1 MLKVP
6 SSSNKPLPRDLEITA
21 AMSLDKNWI
30 QHSYPSRPVK
40 PYQDKDQQ
48 VDREIRVDR
57 IQIGVGTTLP
67 PSYTLDEGGSEMF
80 SVKPHVTDAGHSI
93 IKDPEMTAQPAS
105 TGPYPYP
112 APDSSLEIQEGVNK
126 AASTTLGWREE
137 IKRSKSIFSIEE
149 VK

>member
-1 MLKVP
+1 LTERLEWIVLRKEWG
-6 SSSNKPLPRDLEITA
+6 LPF
-21 AMSLDKNWI
+21 
-30 QHSYPSRPVK
+30 
-40 PYQDKDQQ
+40 
-48 VDREIRVDR
+48 
-57 IQIGVGTTLP
+57 P

-105 TGPYPYP
+105 TGPNPYP